1 MDFKAHIETAWNLT
15 LKHIL
20 PLIIMTLVMVII
32 SGLSL
37 GILAPV
43 TLAGYM
49 HSILLML
56 RDQREPKVQDL
67 FSHMRLFFPLLGFAI
82 VAVILT
88 LIGFVLLMIPGII
101 IALAISFFCLYMI
114 PLMTDQNLELMP
126 AIKQSSSMVTKDKA
140 LEHIIVLIIFL
151 GISWIGS
158 FVVIGWLFTQPLATT
173 FLISVYEE
181 TVNKGGG
188 SSELTNMT

>member
-114 PLMTDQNLELMP
+114 PLMTDQNLGLMP
-126 AIKQSSSMVTKDKA
+126 AIKQSSSMVTKDKT

-173 FLISVYEE
+173 FLISVYGE
-181 TVNKGGG
+181 TVNKGEG
-188 SSELTNMT
+188 SSELTNLT